1 MTHARRGFT
10 VVEIIVVIVLMGIL
24 LALAMTRLGGTQ
36 VAARDDAI
44 KKEAESVAR
53 GLEEYYKVGNP
64 NYSVAAGS
72 YPSTDEFRHAS
83 GENVPAIGTQV
94 TGGYL
99 DSWLE
104 GVRLP
109 VASKIRLITMSGQTP
124 ENSTNINNSTPAG
137 VITYEPLVFTP
148 ASGPDPDRFTFCT
161 SKTSQCNKFN
171 IYYRN
176 EQSDI
181 VRIIKSEK
189 Q

>member
-24 LALAMTRLGGTQ
+24 LALAMTRLSGTQ
-36 VAARDDAI
+36 VAARDDAL
-44 KKEAESVAR
+44 KKEAESVTR
-53 GLEEYYKVGNP
+53 SLEEYYKTGNP
-64 NYSVAAGS
+64 NYSIPPGS

-83 GENVPAIGTQV
+83 GENVPAIGAQV

-99 DSWLE
+99 DTWLD

-109 VASKIRLITMSGQTP
+109 VTSKLRLITMSGQTP
-124 ENSTNINNSTPAG
+124 ENSTNISNSTPAG

-161 SKTSQCNKFN
+161 SKTALCNKFN

-176 EQSDI
+176 EQNNI
-181 VRIIKSEK
+181 VHVIKSER